1 MNKCRFSTWIICN
14 LRRIY
19 VTGFDYVYLKLFP
32 KSVKWI
38 KVLHNCWKLFVL
50 YWNMYVILWSFTK
63 IRVKK
68 IKWGNWIKQSEFSIF
83 FQYTLTIKWRS
94 LLNLFFYRYI
104 EVKTLMSNWCFS
116 TSPRKLQCHFNSTTP
131 KWHHYFIQNSNY
143 SIQFRK

>member
-1 MNKCRFSTWIICN
+1 MVFVLMNKCRFSAWIICN

-38 KVLHNCWKLFVL
+38 KVLHNSWKLFVL

-68 IKWGNWIKQSEFSIF
+68 IKWGNWTKQSEFSIF

-104 EVKTLMSNWCFS
+104 YRGENLNVKLMLFNFS
-116 TSPRKLQCHFNSTTP
+116 TETSMSF
-131 KWHHYFIQNSNY
+131 
-143 SIQFRK
+143 

>member
-1 MNKCRFSTWIICN
+1 MNKCRFSAWIICN

-38 KVLHNCWKLFVL
+38 KVLHNSWKLFVL
-50 YWNMYVILWSFTK
+50 YWNMYAILWSFTK

-68 IKWGNWIKQSEFSIF
+68 IKWGNWTKQSEFSIF

-104 EVKTLMSNWCFS
+104 EVKTLMSKWCFS

-131 KWHHYFIQNSNY
+131 K
-143 SIQFRK
+143 